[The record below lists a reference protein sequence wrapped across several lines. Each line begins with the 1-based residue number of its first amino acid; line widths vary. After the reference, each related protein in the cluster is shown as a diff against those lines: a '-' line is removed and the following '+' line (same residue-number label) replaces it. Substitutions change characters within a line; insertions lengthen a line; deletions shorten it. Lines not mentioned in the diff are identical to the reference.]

1 MTPSSKLYLK
11 NAIFM
16 LRMYEL
22 GGDFSY
28 AKNPS
33 KFVVLK
39 ESQFI
44 YVDAKICKVLR

>member
-1 MTPSSKLYLK
+1 M
-11 NAIFM
+11 FM
-16 LRMYEL
+16 LRMDEL

-33 KFVVLK
+33 KFEVLR

-44 YVDAKICKVLR
+44 YVNTKICQVLR

>member
-1 MTPSSKLYLK
+1 
-11 NAIFM
+11 M

-33 KFVVLK
+33 KFEVLK

-44 YVDAKICKVLR
+44 YVNTKICKVLR